1 MGEEAEEE
9 EPEVDDSE
17 DYPGYDDDDAADE
30 PDIALEYSTYTRT
43 AKLRQLLKRM
53 GLRFNGNRKAL
64 LARIAKA
71 IKYRTEQGMDPFT
84 NPKAR
89 PNNGKRPSHSYNKP
103 KGKPGRP
110 DLKSICK
117 RTGKDMAL
125 RILCGKQ
132 SYAGVLRKRIG

>member
-1 MGEEAEEE
+1 MGE
-9 EPEVDDSE
+9 VNDSE
-17 DYPGYDDDDAADE
+17 DYPGYDDDDDAAAE
-30 PDIALEYSTYTRT
+30 PDIAVEYPTYTT
-43 AKLRQLLKRM
+43 AQLRQILKRM
-53 GLRFNGNRKAL
+53 GLRFNGNRKRL
-64 LARIAKA
+64 
-71 IKYRTEQGMDPFT
+71 
-84 NPKAR
+84 
-89 PNNGKRPSHSYNKP
+89 SHSYNKP

>member
-1 MGEEAEEE
+1 MGEKEQ
-9 EPEVDDSE
+9 EPEVE
-17 DYPGYDDDDAADE
+17 DYPGYDDDDDADDE
-30 PDIALEYSTYTRT
+30 PDYALEYSTYTT

-84 NPKAR
+84 NPKSG
-89 PNNGKRPSHSYNKP
+89 NNGKRPSHSYNKP

-132 SYAGVLRKRIG
+132 SSAGVLRKRIG